1 MNPIPNIGINASGI
15 PLIPMQ
21 GIGIPAVGTRA
32 VFVSDIRNVN
42 VNETRTWLMNPPQAI
57 PIDVPVTVLAG
68 TPIVDVPGCVTVHKE
83 NAKKDPSKNKNLVND
98 DPKQNV
104 TLCDGGMP
112 YYQPPDYDYRELYW
126 QTINT
131 EPDDVDEGVEATEA
145 DPIDAP
151 APPPPPP
158 TDGETAG
165 EVECPPLNARRIG
178 DLNTAGTEKVKEY
191 KLTVDGLRCE
201 TIWEPVPMMEQYLP
215 SIPTIATTATI
226 ATVATTSALLAKPLA
241 DLILKVVKPVIK
253 TTIAKVKKML
263 GQKEKILSKRE
274 RLLAQKEKNQAVKA
288 ARTLKG
294 Q

>member
-1 MNPIPNIGINASGI
+1 MHPIPNIGINASGI

-21 GIGIPAVGTRA
+21 GIGIPAVNTRN

-42 VNETRTWLMNPPQAI
+42 INETRTWLMNPPKAI

-83 NAKKDPSKNKNLVND
+83 NAKKDPSRNMNLVND

-112 YYQPPDYDYRELYW
+112 YYQPPDYDYRELFW

-131 EPDDVDEGVEATEA
+131 EPDEVDEGVDSDVEELETPTA
-145 DPIDAP
+145 PP
-151 APPPPPP
+151 APETP
-158 TDGETAG
+158 GQTAG

-178 DLNTAGTEKVKEY
+178 DLNQAGTEKIKEY

-201 TIWEPVPMMEQYLP
+201 TIWEPVPTIEQFLP
-215 SIPTIATTATI
+215 SIPVVATTATI
-226 ATVATTSALLAKPLA
+226 AAVATTSALLAKPIA
-241 DLILKVVKPVIK
+241 DLLLKVVKPVIK
-253 TTIAKVKKML
+253 KTIAKVQKIL
-263 GQKEKILSKRE
+263 GKKEKILSKRE

>member
-1 MNPIPNIGINASGI
+1 MHPIPNIGINASGI

-21 GIGIPAVGTRA
+21 GIGIPAVNTRN

-42 VNETRTWLMNPPQAI
+42 INETRTWLMNPPKAI

-83 NAKKDPSKNKNLVND
+83 NAKKDPSRNMNLVND

-112 YYQPPDYDYRELYW
+112 YYQPPDYDYRELFW

-131 EPDDVDEGVEATEA
+131 EPDEVDEGVDSDVEELETPTA
-145 DPIDAP
+145 PP
-151 APPPPPP
+151 APETP
-158 TDGETAG
+158 GQTAG

-178 DLNTAGTEKVKEY
+178 DLNQAGTEKVKEY

-201 TIWEPVPMMEQYLP
+201 TIWEPVPTIEQFLP
-215 SIPTIATTATI
+215 SIPVVATTATI
-226 ATVATTSALLAKPLA
+226 AAVATTSALLAKPIA
-241 DLILKVVKPVIK
+241 DLLLKVVKPVIK
-253 TTIAKVKKML
+253 KTIAKVQKIL
-263 GQKEKILSKRE
+263 GKKEKILSKRE

>member
-1 MNPIPNIGINASGI
+1 MDPIPNIGINASGI
-15 PLIPMQ
+15 PLIPIQ
-21 GIGIPAVGTRA
+21 GIGIPAVVTQN
-32 VFVSDIRNVN
+32 VFISDIRNVN
-42 VNETRTWLMNPPQAI
+42 VNETRSWLMNPPQAI

-201 TIWEPVPMMEQYLP
+201 TIWEPVPMVEQYLP

-253 TTIAKVKKML
+253 KTIAKVKKML

>member
-1 MNPIPNIGINASGI
+1 MDPIPNIGINASGI
-15 PLIPMQ
+15 PLIPIQ
-21 GIGIPAVGTRA
+21 GIGIPAVVTQN
-32 VFVSDIRNVN
+32 VFISDIRNVD

-131 EPDDVDEGVEATEA
+131 EPDEVDEGVEATEA

-253 TTIAKVKKML
+253 KTIAKVKKML